1 METQR
6 RYSSRKFITAM
17 VWSAIWTGILIGG
30 VITEKIYE
38 TLMFIGVGGYLAA
51 DVAEKRLV
59 PKSER

>member
-1 METQR
+1 
-6 RYSSRKFITAM
+6 M